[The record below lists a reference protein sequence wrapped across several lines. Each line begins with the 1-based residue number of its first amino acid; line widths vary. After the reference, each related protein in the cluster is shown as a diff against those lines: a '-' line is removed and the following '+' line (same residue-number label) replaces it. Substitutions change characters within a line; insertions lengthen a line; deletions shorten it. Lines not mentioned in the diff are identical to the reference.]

1 MIEGIWK
8 TKIAVARGE
17 VAEQSLRL
25 EEMGIDSSI
34 DDKDVDYVD
43 YWVRYDQIR
52 SVEDTG
58 YNDFNITLINGDV
71 INSKENPFEE
81 K

>member
-1 MIEGIWK
+1 MEGIWK

-17 VAEQSLRL
+17 VAEQSLML

-34 DDKDVDYVD
+34 DDLDVTYMD
-43 YWVRYDQIR
+43 YWIRYDQIR

-58 YNDFNITLINGDV
+58 HGDFNITLISGDV
-71 INSKENPFEE
+71 INSKENPWE
-81 K
+81 